1 MVDSD
6 IKNRQRIAVI
16 GGSKATAEILEMA
29 KECGRLIAKNNAILV
44 TGGLGG
50 VMEAA
55 SMGAKEAGGL
65 TVGVLPGRDKDR
77 ANKYIDFAILTGLGE
92 IRNALVIMN
101 ADSVIAI
108 DGSYGTLN
116 EISHALISKKPLFA
130 VKSWHIAQGEGE
142 RKRGEL
148 IHCETVEEAVKKAVL
163 AGTKD
168 G

>member
-1 MVDSD
+1 
-6 IKNRQRIAVI
+6 
-16 GGSKATAEILEMA
+16 
-29 KECGRLIAKNNAILV
+29 
-44 TGGLGG
+44 
-50 VMEAA
+50 
-55 SMGAKEAGGL
+55 
-65 TVGVLPGRDKDR
+65 
-77 ANKYIDFAILTGLGE
+77 
-92 IRNALVIMN
+92 MN